1 MSKAVLVFDMPENC
15 INCKIGVNRSIPIEV
30 CIQCPITG
38 KCTIDVETESRPD
51 WCPMKELPEM
61 CRITG
66 ASGQTKDYVNGYRTG
81 WNDCIDI
88 ITGGN
93 DNE

>member
-1 MSKAVLVFDMPENC
+1 MSKAVLIMDMPESC
-15 INCKIGVNRSIPIEV
+15 RDCMIRSLADD
-30 CIQCPITG
+30 CQTTG
-38 KCTIDVETESRPD
+38 RYVQGYRHNNSKPD

-61 CRITG
+61 CHITG